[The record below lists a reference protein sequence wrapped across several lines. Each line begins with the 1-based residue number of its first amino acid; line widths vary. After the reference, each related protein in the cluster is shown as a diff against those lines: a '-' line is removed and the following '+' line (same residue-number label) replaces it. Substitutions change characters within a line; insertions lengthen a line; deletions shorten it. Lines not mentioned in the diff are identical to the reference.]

1 MMKKLRKPLSF
12 VLSLLITLSVFPL
25 FTIRTEAASATGVYG
40 GIDSSTLVAAIDD
53 MEDDFNLAASEW
65 TSSAGTTECLSEMT
79 AAPYSPYEGSHSLK
93 VSIGQCEAGGKI
105 TLKKTVTTLTET
117 SYYRFITAAM
127 YIPKEA
133 KSASVTMKLVGSR
146 GTLTVTKS
154 IDAGKWQTV
163 FFENDEVNRGKVER
177 IEFTVTSESSCDLYI
192 LLDTVGGCW
201 GENDM
206 TMAKYLT
213 GSFTPYGCSLEHGK
227 DLTVTLS
234 GEGQY
239 IESDSV
245 IGTSFGDGIGL
256 RVDMIN
262 HTSCRSLT
270 LKYKTEGSEEY
281 DKEIT
286 LDILDSD
293 REITCL
299 FKIPEEKISSFILFF
314 NGSPVGDIE
323 IMSIS
328 ASPCFETVSAIGSV
342 SECRIARDL
351 KNISVKGS
359 ITASEKA
366 TDGKVL
372 LYALMPYEKNEDISY
387 QREPLAEARIKNGE
401 FSFTVPLSG
410 SLDGLYK
417 KYIVAV
423 REGDVLVP
431 VCEPTYINNPEILAD
446 ERTSLPES
454 KKGIRPLPDN
464 YILDGISQTALDIN
478 ISELVT
484 AESNGVS
491 HTVGNVTCRFSKEY
505 LDILDAKMKEY
516 EREGV
521 KVRFVLKLER
531 SGKPSLD
538 SLLCHPEASG
548 ENPAFNTA
556 SREGINILRAVTDLL
571 VNRYGTT
578 DGKTD
583 NLVGIV
589 LGVSVNDGMNNY
601 SLGCKSLS
609 EFAREYSI
617 ALRTVY
623 NTALCITSGFDIS
636 VPLGGDWCND
646 TVSSQKGSFDARSTL
661 EAISDCIT
669 AGGDINWTLAYD
681 ITPEKGS
688 YAYEETTPDL
698 GVGAEKITA
707 ANLTVLTDLL
717 AVDSFHFN
725 GASRSILLIGNEE
738 RKAESVNESMH
749 LSADYVYTFLRISDR
764 TMKNISGYIPSHEA
778 GYNDVL
784 RYIGTDLLPSKA
796 DFVSSLIGSSRFN
809 ALLESGSVNERTYS
823 SGKPLDGIPDTV
835 KGECVIFD
843 LSKKN
848 KLIPSLNCLSAES
861 GISYGGRSS
870 WGRVSLGKAEPNALR
885 GVVLTPKNPLNLV
898 EAPYLSFDMRC
909 SSLPEN
915 VKNLTVTVVVYS
927 KNNAAVTAA
936 SVSVEGESKV
946 VCDLSGAPHL
956 SLCDRIG
963 IYVTGENGEDIGE
976 PMILISSVKAHS
988 ESLSGEKLEKAVNA
1002 FVGGNDT
1009 VSVYEVINLSIVA
1022 VCAVLILVIRI
1033 VIRKKRTDENT
1044 GDNE

>member
-1 MMKKLRKPLSF
+1 MTKKLHKSLAII
-12 VLSLLITLSVFPL
+12 LSLLITLSAFPL
-25 FTIRTEAASATGVYG
+25 FTIKTEAASATGVFG
-40 GIDSSTLVAAIDD
+40 GIDPSTLVSVIDD
-53 MEDDFNLAASEW
+53 MEDDFNLALSDW
-65 TSSAGTTECLSEMT
+65 TSSDGTTECLSEMT
-79 AAPYSPYEGSHSLK
+79 SAPYSPYEGSHSLK
-93 VSIGQCEAGGKI
+93 VSIGQCEASKKI
-105 TLKKTVTTLTET
+105 TLKKNVTTLTET
-117 SYYRFITAAM
+117 SDYRFITAAL

-133 KSASVTMKLVGSR
+133 KGASISMKLVGSS
-146 GTLTVTKS
+146 GTLTATKS

-163 FFENDEVNRGKVER
+163 FFENDDVNRGTVVR
-177 IEFTVTSESSCDLYI
+177 IEFSVTVESSCDLYI
-192 LLDTVGGCW
+192 LLDTVGGCRD
-201 GENDM
+201 ENDV
-206 TMAKYLT
+206 TTAKYLT
-213 GSFTPYGCSLEHGK
+213 DTFIPHGCSIEYGK

-239 IESDSV
+239 IESGSV

-256 RVDMIN
+256 RVNMIN
-262 HTSCRSLT
+262 HTACRSLT
-270 LKYKTEGSEEY
+270 LRYKTEESEEY
-281 DKEIT
+281 NREIT
-286 LDILDSD
+286 QNIPDSD

-299 FKIPEEKISSFILFF
+299 FKIPEEKISSFILLF

-323 IMSIS
+323 ILSVT
-328 ASPCFETVSAIGSV
+328 ASPCFETIGAIGSV

-351 KNISVKGS
+351 KNISIKGN
-359 ITASEKA
+359 ITLSDVAA
-366 TDGKVL
+366 DGKVL

-387 QREPLAEARIKNGE
+387 QREPLDEARIKNGE
-401 FSFTVPLSG
+401 FSFTVPMSG

-423 REGDVLVP
+423 RDGDALIP
-431 VCEPTYINNPEILAD
+431 ICEPTYVNNPEILAD

-464 YILDGISQTALDIN
+464 YILDGIAQTALDIN

-484 AESNGVS
+484 SESGGIS
-491 HTVGNVTCRFSKEY
+491 HTVGSVTCRFSKEY
-505 LDILDAKMKEY
+505 VDNLDAKMKEY

-531 SGKPSLD
+531 SGKASLD

-548 ENPAFNTA
+548 KSPAFNTA

-578 DGKTD
+578 DGTTD

-589 LGVSVNDGMNNY
+589 LGASINDGMNNY

-669 AGGDINWTLAYD
+669 AGGDINWKLAYD

-688 YAYEETTPDL
+688 YAYEETSPDL
-698 GVGAEKITA
+698 GADAEKITA

-738 RKAESVNESMH
+738 RKAKNENESMH

-764 TMKNISGYIPSHEA
+764 SMKSISGYIPSHDA

-809 ALLESGSVNERTYS
+809 LMLESGSLHERTYS
-823 SGKPLDGIPDTV
+823 SCKPLDVIPDTV

-848 KLIPSLNCLSAES
+848 KLTPSLNCLSAES

-885 GVVLTPKNPLNLV
+885 GVVLTPKNPLNLT

-915 VKNLTVTVVVYS
+915 VRNLIVTVVVYS
-927 KNNAAVTAA
+927 KNNAAVTTAA
-936 SVSVEGESKV
+936 VSVEGESKV

-963 IYVTGENGEDIGE
+963 IYITGENGEDIGE

-1002 FVGGNDT
+1002 FAGGSDT
-1009 VSVYEVINLSIVA
+1009 VSVYKVINLSIVA
-1022 VCAVLILVIRI
+1022 VCAVLMLVIRI